1 METAAKAWS
10 HVVGPLA
17 EHPAVLA
24 IILFGSTATGKRRPF
39 SDVDLCIIAFRP
51 LDREEKEDLF
61 SNSAPGYDLS
71 FFQDLP
77 LYIQYRVFRDG
88 KVLFCRD
95 ETQLQRLKGRTI
107 SGYLD
112 FSRILRRCCNR
123 VLGECD
129 VRP

>member
-1 METAAKAWS
+1 METATKAWS

-24 IILFGSTATGKRRPF
+24 VVLFGSTATGTRRPF
-39 SDVDLCIIAFRP
+39 SDVDLCIIASRP
-51 LDREEKEDLF
+51 LEREEKEDLF

-95 ETQLQRLKGRTI
+95 ETQLQRLRGKTV

-112 FSRILRRCCNR
+112 FSRILRRCCDR

>member
-1 METAAKAWS
+1 MTS
-10 HVVGPLA
+10 L
-17 EHPAVLA
+17 
-24 IILFGSTATGKRRPF
+24 
-39 SDVDLCIIAFRP
+39 
-51 LDREEKEDLF
+51 
-61 SNSAPGYDLS
+61 
-71 FFQDLP
+71 FQDLP

-95 ETQLQRLKGRTI
+95 ETQLQRLKERTI

-112 FSRILRRCCNR
+112 FSRILRRCCGR